1 MVHRFKNPCALTTWP
16 QQNCRFPNFFHPCNA
31 IEQNPHW
38 QDLTTRLTLCL
49 NQLVAPQCQHL
60 PIHLQCVYVV
70 LTMTIEGLSFIQS
83 ICNCLSKNKWRFR
96 PPKNA
101 FVCICRISQEIVV
114 TSRMT
119 SVLLDQVT
127 VVPLWCYKS
136 IAGAPWGAAWVG
148 AVGGFSAQFLSI
160 QLASSSPNFK
170 HCQLLIFLAIN
181 I

>member
-83 ICNCLSKNKWRFR
+83 ICNCLSKKQVEI
-96 PPKNA
+96 PASKK
-101 FVCICRISQEIVV
+101 CICMHLSDISGNRGKLKNDFG
-114 TSRMT
+114 S
-119 SVLLDQVT
+119 SGQVT

-148 AVGGFSAQFLSI
+148 AVGGNQPSCIYTIS
-160 QLASSSPNFK
+160 QL
-170 HCQLLIFLAIN
+170 
-181 I
+181 